1 MPVEKHLKLSPRY
14 TCTRV
19 RTCDL
24 VLPVIRVLKHQ
35 RPVNPRGWGTFQGW
49 YLWAGVL
56 WCPVGYCL
64 SASPNQTLSS
74 PLWSREFEAYITAIA
89 RQRAPQTSQ
98 TRLRLIDV
106 PKPRWDFARRI
117 RSTIWSV
124 GYNGSLSCCQDCK
137 DPSVEW
143 RKSCHGANWNHELTS
158 CYSAPETRYTVEQQE
173 PSDPKDVCYTMK
185 SNS

>member
-74 PLWSREFEAYITAIA
+74 PLWSREFEAYITCHSPAKSSTDEPNQVEVNRRPKTSVRFCSADKIHNMIC
-89 RQRAPQTSQ
+89 RLQWKSLLLSGLQRPFS
-98 TRLRLIDV
+98 
-106 PKPRWDFARRI
+106 
-117 RSTIWSV
+117 
-124 GYNGSLSCCQDCK
+124 
-137 DPSVEW
+137 
-143 RKSCHGANWNHELTS
+143 
-158 CYSAPETRYTVEQQE
+158 
-173 PSDPKDVCYTMK
+173 
-185 SNS
+185 